1 MKKLFF
7 VVAAVLSGSRLIAQ
21 VEDTTKRAL
30 DEVVITA
37 TKSNIKQSQTGKVI
51 TVIDRAT
58 LDRSYGK
65 DLAQLLTEQAG
76 LVINGASSNPGKD
89 KSVFL
94 RGAKND
100 YTVILL
106 NGIPVTD
113 PSGVTGAF
121 DLRLI
126 PIDQIERIEIVK
138 GAQSTLYGS
147 NAVAGVINIIT
158 RQGGKKA
165 AQLSGNLSAGS
176 YSSYKANLGLNGSA
190 EGVDYMIGFI
200 HNETDGISEARDT
213 AAVKTFDKD
222 GFNQNGVYLN
232 VNGEVLKGL
241 HVKPW
246 FRYNFFK
253 GGYDNGAFSD
263 DASVYTSS
271 ILSAGTA
278 VQYDFNKGSVVAQ
291 YGYDEVS
298 RNYFSA
304 TFNSAS
310 LFEGKSKIAEVY
322 ASYNPAKHVRLL
334 AGVDHRKQEST
345 DSSARITS
353 PYLSLFLYD
362 LHNFNVELGGRYN
375 NHSRYGDNFTYSF
388 NPSYLIN
395 NKVKVFA
402 NVASAFRAPSL
413 NELYGPFGGNK
424 DLKPEKS
431 TTYEAGAQASIDIVD
446 VRAVYFNRNTKNVII
461 YGPSF
466 SYLNL
471 NKQEDHGF
479 EIEPTIRATKSLQ
492 LKLYYSFVDGEV
504 TTTTGGKDTT
514 YFNLIRRP
522 KHSFGLTANY
532 QVTKHFFVSTNLY
545 NYGKRTDS
553 FFDLSTFTTK
563 PVSLESYLLW
573 NVYAEYSFLSNRLK
587 LFADGKNLLDKN
599 YYEVYGYST
608 QGITV
613 TGGVRFQL

>member
-1 MKKLFF
+1 
-7 VVAAVLSGSRLIAQ
+7 
-21 VEDTTKRAL
+21 
-30 DEVVITA
+30 
-37 TKSNIKQSQTGKVI
+37 
-51 TVIDRAT
+51 
-58 LDRSYGK
+58 
-65 DLAQLLTEQAG
+65 
-76 LVINGASSNPGKD
+76 
-89 KSVFL
+89 
-94 RGAKND
+94 
-100 YTVILL
+100 
-106 NGIPVTD
+106 
-113 PSGVTGAF
+113 
-121 DLRLI
+121 
-126 PIDQIERIEIVK
+126 
-138 GAQSTLYGS
+138 
-147 NAVAGVINIIT
+147 
-158 RQGGKKA
+158 
-165 AQLSGNLSAGS
+165 
-176 YSSYKANLGLNGSA
+176 
-190 EGVDYMIGFI
+190 
-200 HNETDGISEARDT
+200 
-213 AAVKTFDKD
+213 
-222 GFNQNGVYLN
+222 
-232 VNGEVLKGL
+232 
-241 HVKPW
+241 
-246 FRYNFFK
+246 
-253 GGYDNGAFSD
+253 
-263 DASVYTSS
+263 
-271 ILSAGTA
+271 
-278 VQYDFNKGSVVAQ
+278 
-291 YGYDEVS
+291 
-298 RNYFSA
+298 
-304 TFNSAS
+304 
-310 LFEGKSKIAEVY
+310 
-322 ASYNPAKHVRLL
+322 
-334 AGVDHRKQEST
+334 
-345 DSSARITS
+345 
-353 PYLSLFLYD
+353 
-362 LHNFNVELGGRYN
+362 VELGGRYN

-545 NYGKRTDS
+545 NYGKRPDS